1 MAARYAPFLTLVAAC
16 TMNATALKFA
26 DGSRGWNI
34 ECAVPSEGACA
45 AEARRLCGGDYTPL
59 SPESRSLAVK
69 CQAKDFVPAVA
80 TSALLTP
87 ATTPEVPPNGDAP
100 LSMSARE
107 ALSRLSSTRG
117 RAQNPSS
124 ARAVASGPSTISPPL
139 ANAAPGTDAVPAA
152 TKPNE
157 STPAPKLAKY
167 SAFAFFAEG
176 GTFEVYSP
184 IGKLLNRE
192 PDETS
197 FRDGAL
203 RFTVVGPNRG
213 IMSASLGAADVEVQ
227 RTDQSLSFIERGRG
241 GRYLHVLTIEDRWRP
256 NAKAFAASYSRN
268 IEKADGER
276 LVSIFAGY
284 ARPLSDASAR

>member
-1 MAARYAPFLTLVAAC
+1 MEARYAPFLALVAAC

-45 AEARRLCGGDYTPL
+45 AEARRLCGGDYIPL

-69 CQAKDFVPAVA
+69 CQAKDFVPTVA
-80 TSALLTP
+80 ASALLTP
-87 ATTPEVPPNGDAP
+87 PTASGVASKGDAP
-100 LSMSARE
+100 RSMSARE

-117 RAQNPSS
+117 RAQDPSS
-124 ARAVASGPSTISPPL
+124 AQVAPSGLSTISPPL
-139 ANAAPGTDAVPAA
+139 TNAAAGTDAAAAA
-152 TKPNE
+152 TEQNE
-157 STPAPKLAKY
+157 STPVPKLGNY
-167 SAFAFFAEG
+167 SAFTFVAEQ

-192 PDETS
+192 PDEAS

-227 RTDQSLSFIERGRG
+227 RTDQSLSFVERGRG

-268 IEKADGER
+268 IEKPDGQR